1 MSGRA
6 RPQPI
11 REPTIR
17 RPTDSAS
24 SPVQS
29 QGYIAV
35 FGAVTLVTL
44 GVAVVL
50 ENRDLALAA
59 AILGLYVLH
68 LLSLRTLLA
77 GQREQWT
84 ALRDLEDLFWDL
96 RRLERT
102 EERRAGDGEGDRVE
116 HRRFALGTVAIIRG
130 VLSPDEVGRVL
141 SEQRRSPGRRF
152 GELALELDLLD
163 GEALE
168 RLLAAQREGV
178 FSRSEI
184 RAARERL
191 EAYHDRRAPG
201 AAAGS

>member
-1 MSGRA
+1 M
-6 RPQPI
+6 
-11 REPTIR
+11 
-17 RPTDSAS
+17 
-24 SPVQS
+24 
-29 QGYIAV
+29 
-35 FGAVTLVTL
+35 TLATL

-84 ALRDLEDLFWDL
+84 ALRELEDLFWDL

-102 EERRAGDGEGDRVE
+102 AERGVGEAESDRVE
-116 HRRFALGTVAIIRG
+116 HRRFALGTVAIVRG

-141 SEQRRSPGRRF
+141 SEQRRRPDRRF
-152 GELALELDLLD
+152 GELALDLGLLD
-163 GEALE
+163 GETLE

-178 FSRSEI
+178 FGRSEI

-191 EAYHDRRAPG
+191 EAYHDRRARG
-201 AAAGS
+201 AAGSP